1 MDIEALMTQQGM
13 RTFTD
18 EQRDTF
24 TNDAVQVRQLAQIIQ
39 ARLANT
45 AIDGD
50 RAGSAGRRARKVAR
64 RFGKV
69 ARLLEKAAAE
79 AEAINAV
86 YGREVLELPAR
97 RSRELERKEQ
107 RRQRLGIAAGAAPT
121 AVAKSL
127 TKTTNTL
134 AGAQPPAGNPQVT
147 AAQPQPKPQYVSPQP
162 YTFPGQTADQAQ
174 PLPNIGDFFNQEAM

>member
-13 RTFTD
+13 RDWTD
-18 EQRDTF
+18 SERDTF

-39 ARLANT
+39 ARLAHT
-45 AIDGD
+45 EIDGD

-86 YGREVLELPAR
+86 YVREVLELPDRRAKQLEQKQQRQDRRALAR
-97 RSRELERKEQ
+97 
-107 RRQRLGIAAGAAPT
+107 GTAGAAVT
-121 AVAKSL
+121 KSL
-127 TKTTNTL
+127 TKTVHTL
-134 AGAQPPAGNPQVT
+134 NGTEPVGNPQVNAVQPAPQYVNPQPFQFPGAGAA
-147 AAQPQPKPQYVSPQP
+147 AAQPIPS
-162 YTFPGQTADQAQ
+162 
-174 PLPNIGDFFNQEAM
+174 ISDFFSEQEAM